1 MMNNTKDN
9 SANNIKL
16 LYKWSNQ
23 SQLYKSNARK
33 PKTLL
38 LVFKSKN
45 RTFKRRI
52 KWQSKSLDS
61 YKLRIRD
68 KTSSLKPG

>member
-9 SANNIKL
+9 SANSIRL

-23 SQLYKSNARK
+23 SQFYKSSARK

-68 KTSSLKPG
+68 KTSSLKPS